1 MSGIWGEMQTSRDK
15 WLPLKDFRTTPEG
28 RLESS
33 VRLGP
38 SSEWFS
44 GHFDEC
50 PLVPGVALLAMA
62 AETVKKQGRQQDRS
76 LEVSGFSSVRFRR
89 LVFPGEEL
97 LISVGAMPPGA
108 EAKLDFHVTCHGHT
122 VVDGVLKATE
132 ELPGG

>member
-1 MSGIWGEMQTSRDK
+1 MSRDE
-15 WLPLKDFRTTPEG
+15 WLPLKDFRMTREG
-28 RLESS
+28 RWESS
-33 VRLGP
+33 VRLRP

-44 GHFDEC
+44 GHFDQS

-62 AETVKKQGRQQDRS
+62 AETVRRQGRQQDRL
-76 LEVSGFSSVRFRR
+76 LEVSGFSGVRFRR

-97 LISVGAMPPGA
+97 LISVGVMPPGA
-108 EAKLDFHVTCHGHT
+108 EANLDFHVTCHGNT